1 MTPFLSLQKHCLPPV
16 KAIFIPHILEIKNNV
31 RKKKNTLPSPLLP
44 NHTYSTFSFCHRDC
58 TISHFSKLISLL
70 SFCLLQI
77 FFRKFTPL
85 TTTLLHYSFI
95 FIHSFSS
102 PPSLSL
108 SSLHASLSPSPG
120 CSPSFLFSLILVL
133 CLPSVFVPVLV
144 YKHSFIMK
152 TTNQP
157 RKSLSKSISL
167 QNASFLYHNIILK

>member
-1 MTPFLSLQKHCLPPV
+1 MS
-16 KAIFIPHILEIKNNV
+16 E
-31 RKKKNTLPSPLLP
+31 KKKNTLPSPLLP

-85 TTTLLHYSFI
+85 TTYIIPLFI
-95 FIHSFSS
+95 HIHSFILI
-102 PPSLSL
+102 PPLSL
-108 SSLHASLSPSPG
+108 PLLPPCLSLLSPC